1 MQIFD
6 RTKIMLFVIIFP
18 GGCTEFPEI
27 SRFLATLSVQLPA
40 VLLSHSNTR
49 QRIHATASVHQ
60 PVEICGWLRSEA
72 GKVTTGPAESNG
84 SLLSCLWLTSPGA
97 LCLVNWRLVEWLLRP
112 LRDYKSTF
120 TCIFKFHNNKHPTQ
134 QKFWS
139 SQSRASKPITSQVL
153 KKIIPT
159 TAKADIHQ

>member
-84 SLLSCLWLTSPGA
+84 SLLPGA
-97 LCLVNWRLVEWLLRP
+97 RLTLSCGLTACKLGSALGPTVGIEYGKP
-112 LRDYKSTF
+112 LPFFTF
-120 TCIFKFHNNKHPTQ
+120 TLLVGCQ
-134 QKFWS
+134 E
-139 SQSRASKPITSQVL
+139 
-153 KKIIPT
+153 
-159 TAKADIHQ
+159 